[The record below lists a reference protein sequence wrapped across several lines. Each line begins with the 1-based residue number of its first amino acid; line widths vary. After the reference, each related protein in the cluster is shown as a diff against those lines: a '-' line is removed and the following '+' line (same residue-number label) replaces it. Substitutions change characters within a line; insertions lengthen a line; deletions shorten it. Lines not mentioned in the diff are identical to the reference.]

1 MGLSH
6 SPRIVTDGLVFCV
19 DAGDKM
25 SYPGAGTTWTDLSK
39 NRNNGTLTNGPTF
52 DSANGGS
59 IVFDGTND
67 TVICTNNNLGDKFDL
82 NQPHTFMFWIN
93 KLSSSRGRGILR
105 VENSSGDLALQVLF
119 NKEGGSA
126 NIAWL
131 PFHTSGSASE
141 SDTASSSF
149 SLNKWQHLCFRHTGN
164 TVTANMQWYVNTEE
178 VSYRSRYAGAYSSS
192 ARTLDG
198 EIKIGDSEW
207 NNRFLDGSLA
217 NMLLYN
223 RRLTPDEIR
232 QNYNATRGRFQ

>member
-82 NQPHTFMFWIN
+82 NQPHTFMFWVN
-93 KLSSSRGRGILR
+93 TLSTARNEGILR
-105 VENSSGDLALQVLF
+105 VENSSGNLALQVSF
-119 NKEGGSA
+119 NKTG
-126 NIAWL
+126 
-131 PFHTSGSASE
+131 FTSRSIDWIPVNTSNQAGE
-141 SDTASSSF
+141 CDMASSSF
-149 SLNKWQHLCFRHTGN
+149 SLNKWEHICFRHTGN
-164 TVTANMQWYVNTEE
+164 TVAANMQWYVNAEE
-178 VSYRSRYAGAYSSS
+178 VSYRYRYASLHSNM
-192 ARTLDG
+192 RTLDG
-198 EIKIGDSEW
+198 EIKIGDSEE
-207 NNRFLDGSLA
+207 NNRFLNGSLA

>member
-39 NRNNGTLTNGPTF
+39 NRNNGTLVNGPTF
-52 DSANGGS
+52 NSANGGS

-93 KLSSSRGRGILR
+93 KLSNSRGRGILR
-105 VENSSGDLALQVLF
+105 VENSSGDLALRVLF
-119 NKEGGSA
+119 NKEFGSA

-131 PFHTSGSASE
+131 PYNTSNQQSE
-141 SDTASSSF
+141 CDTANSSF
-149 SLNKWQHLCFRHTGN
+149 SLNQWQHLCFRHTGN
-164 TVTANMQWYVNTEE
+164 TVTANMQWYVNAVE
-178 VSYRSRYAGAYSSS
+178 VSYRSRYAGNHSSM
-192 ARTLDG
+192 RTLDG

>member
-93 KLSSSRGRGILR
+93 KLSNSRSRGILR
-105 VENSSGDLALQVLF
+105 VENSSGDPALSVLF

-131 PFHTSGSASE
+131 PYNTSNQANE

-164 TVTANMQWYVNTEE
+164 TVTANMQWYANAEE
-178 VSYRSRYAGAYSSS
+178 VSYRSRYAGAHSSM
-192 ARTLDG
+192 RTLDG
-198 EIKIGDSEW
+198 EIKIGDSESH
-207 NNRFLDGSLA
+207 NRFLDGSLA